1 MEPGSFVI
9 VEPRKKTSIS
19 QWTENFVNDVN
30 LHSSVLV
37 ANVALRQLGT
47 LENIVAG
54 TFSGRAS
61 VHSYKIENFGL
72 SLVNNANNVYTYT
85 IPQAKL
91 TIENAI
97 LAHASGQNTWVVP
110 TWKDPKFV
118 LLSEY
123 LTPIWVRLK
132 EIMKLPSNWDS
143 FDAEPISP
151 QTVAKT
157 IELLIEVFEMEYRLG
172 YERIIPFV
180 APCSDGSVQIEWE
193 VGKKELEVVIPS
205 SENEKI
211 SLLQVSGE
219 GKEFKESTIN
229 SPEEIS
235 EYLSWL
241 LIE

>member
-1 MEPGSFVI
+1 MEPGNFVI
-9 VEPRKKTSIS
+9 VESGKKTSTL
-19 QWTENFVNDVN
+19 QLTEDFFNEVI
-30 LHSSVLV
+30 LHSDVLA
-37 ANVALRQLGT
+37 ANVALRQFGT
-47 LENIVAG
+47 LENIVVG

-61 VHSYKIENFGL
+61 AHSYKIENFGL
-72 SLVNNANNVYTYT
+72 RLVNNANNVYTYT
-85 IPQAKL
+85 IPEAEL
-91 TIENAI
+91 IIENTI

-110 TWKDPKFV
+110 KWEDPKFI

-123 LTPIWVRLK
+123 LTPAWTNLK
-132 EIMKLPSNWDS
+132 EIMKLRRNWDS

-151 QTVAKT
+151 QIVAKT
-157 IELLIEVFEMEYRLG
+157 IEILIEVFETEYRFG
-172 YERIIPFV
+172 YKRIIPFI

-193 VGKKELEVVIPS
+193 VGRKELEVVIPS

-219 GKEFKESTIN
+219 GKEFKESTIS

>member
-1 MEPGSFVI
+1 MGLHKFVE
-9 VEPRKKTSIS
+9 VDSEKRTSIS
-19 QWTENFVNDVN
+19 QWSEDTIKDVVIH
-30 LHSSVLV
+30 LSVLQ
-37 ANVALRQLGT
+37 ANVALRQFSN
-47 LENIVAG
+47 LENIVVG
-54 TFSGRAS
+54 GFSGRAS
-61 VHSYKIENFGL
+61 GNAYKIENFGL
-72 SLVNNANNVYTYT
+72 RLVNNANNVYTYT
-85 IPQAKL
+85 IPQTKL
-91 TIENAI
+91 TIENSI
-97 LAHASGQNTWVVP
+97 LAHASGQNTWVV
-110 TWKDPKFV
+110 TWRDPKFV

-132 EIMKLPSNWDS
+132 EIMKLPNNWDS
-143 FDAEPISP
+143 FDADPISP
-151 QTVAKT
+151 RTVAKT

-172 YERIIPFV
+172 YERIIPFL

-193 VGKKELEVVIPS
+193 VGKKELEVVIPP

-211 SLLQVSGE
+211 SLLQVSGQ